1 MKIKYLSLLLTLGFN
16 TALFAEEDHKG
27 HDHKEHAHSEE
38 KHKHEGHDCEDEHVH
53 DAEAASPNNGKILKE
68 LEPHVELVVTEDNKL
83 QIFILGED
91 GKVVAPN
98 GESFSAIAGERQ
110 SPTSMK
116 FEAKE
121 GSFISDVTL
130 PDGKNFPIILS
141 FKAEKDGEKQRAK
154 FNLNLN
160 ECPTC
165 DFKEYA
171 CICDHGDEGGK
182 EDDHSDHNH

>member
-1 MKIKYLSLLLTLGFN
+1 MKMKIKYLSLLLTLGFN

-38 KHKHEGHDCEDEHVH
+38 KHKGHDCDGEHAH
-53 DAEAASPNNGKILKE
+53 DAEAAAPNNGKVLKE

-83 QIFILGED
+83 QIFILGENE
-91 GKVVAPN
+91 KVVAPN

-110 SPTSMK
+110 SPTMLK
-116 FEAKE
+116 FEVKE
-121 GSFISDVTL
+121 ESFISNIPL
-130 PDGKNFPIILS
+130 PEGKNFPVILT
-141 FKAEKDGEKQRAK
+141 FKATEDGKKQRAK

-160 ECPTC
+160 DCPTC

-171 CICDHGDEGGK
+171 CTCDHGDEGCK
-182 EDDHSDHNH
+182 DDDHSGHNH